1 MQYSSL
7 KMLLSSR
14 LYANYVLLM
23 ISFIYFSNQLCR
35 YLYSSVRIPF
45 IDYEGSEYA
54 SLAGPVFTLCYTF
67 SGIGV
72 GYVADLPTVSRVKL
86 LLCFFTG
93 WILVTASVSTTTTY
107 TQVAL
112 TRLLQGLLEAGC
124 TPFAVSLLADT
135 FNPTERGRVLAL
147 YNTAIYVGYSA
158 ALSTGALLMDAVGW
172 QGAFFLPSFSCLVML
187 PVMACTLTEPIRRSS
202 YAMATDSLTSLWAI
216 LIAINERKT
225 LSFFKDTEKCITSI
239 VNIGYYINIG
249 GYHLGW
255 DHLGGLT
262 PIPAHI

>member
-86 LLCFFTG
+86 LLCFFYRMDSRDCECVNHHYIYPGCPHTP
-93 WILVTASVSTTTTY
+93 TAR
-107 TQVAL
+107 VA
-112 TRLLQGLLEAGC
+112 
-124 TPFAVSLLADT
+124 
-135 FNPTERGRVLAL
+135 RGRMYPLC
-147 YNTAIYVGYSA
+147 G
-158 ALSTGALLMDAVGW
+158 
-172 QGAFFLPSFSCLVML
+172 QSFG
-187 PVMACTLTEPIRRSS
+187 R
-202 YAMATDSLTSLWAI
+202 
-216 LIAINERKT
+216 
-225 LSFFKDTEKCITSI
+225 
-239 VNIGYYINIG
+239 YI
-249 GYHLGW
+249 
-255 DHLGGLT
+255 
-262 PIPAHI
+262 